1 MAVGV
6 CRQGV
11 RAGGEGDGIR
21 QRQLER
27 VLPAAV
33 RVDEAGV
40 PLVGDRLQR
49 EAWAVEPLRRRLVH
63 SLY

>member
-1 MAVGV
+1 
-6 CRQGV
+6 V